1 MKSFVPLDN
10 IDSVLS
16 ILSKIAIWGGLS
28 DEERSK
34 VFKRLEVGFFKKGE
48 YIFQKGDQPSHI
60 YIVKSGKID
69 LFISDRDTIIEKETL
84 AAGGCFGVAA
94 LMAMAT
100 HMGTAIAREDSEIL
114 VLSRQS
120 LLELRHEDIHLFALL
135 MMNIAREIARRLKLT
150 DDILLNYVHGH
161 KDPASYYRCFGKK
174 SSGAHSLGGDRASG
188 ATGRNSIGVEI
199 DPEYCRMIARYLKA
213 ENSSFFSEARLL
225 FEKVSPEQTFAVM
238 EDQALYEVKP
248 AKKKLTINGEGALAK
263 TPKNVMHGTQ
273 LLPSVVPTDEMGLYS
288 EYRRSR
294 FEDRTSPA

>member
-1 MKSFVPLDN
+1 LNTGVERDTVSKVTVEGRSVMKSFVPLDN

-69 LFISDRDTIIEKETL
+69 LFISDRETVVEKETL
-84 AAGGCFGVAA
+84 TAGGCFGVAS

-100 HMGTAIAREDSEIL
+100 HMGTAIAREDSEVL

-161 KDPASYYRCFGKK
+161 K
-174 SSGAHSLGGDRASG
+174 
-188 ATGRNSIGVEI
+188 GV
-199 DPEYCRMIARYLKA
+199 
-213 ENSSFFSEARLL
+213 
-225 FEKVSPEQTFAVM
+225 
-238 EDQALYEVKP
+238 
-248 AKKKLTINGEGALAK
+248 
-263 TPKNVMHGTQ
+263 
-273 LLPSVVPTDEMGLYS
+273 
-288 EYRRSR
+288 
-294 FEDRTSPA
+294 

>member
-1 MKSFVPLDN
+1 VSKSFVPLDN

-28 DEERSK
+28 GEERSK

-69 LFISDRDTIIEKETL
+69 IFISDRDTIIEKETL
-84 AAGGCFGVAA
+84 AVGGCFGVAA
-94 LMAMAT
+94 LMAMET
-100 HMGTAIAREDSEIL
+100 HMGTAIAREDSEVL

-161 KDPASYYRCFGKK
+161 K
-174 SSGAHSLGGDRASG
+174 
-188 ATGRNSIGVEI
+188 GV
-199 DPEYCRMIARYLKA
+199 
-213 ENSSFFSEARLL
+213 
-225 FEKVSPEQTFAVM
+225 
-238 EDQALYEVKP
+238 
-248 AKKKLTINGEGALAK
+248 
-263 TPKNVMHGTQ
+263 
-273 LLPSVVPTDEMGLYS
+273 
-288 EYRRSR
+288 
-294 FEDRTSPA
+294 